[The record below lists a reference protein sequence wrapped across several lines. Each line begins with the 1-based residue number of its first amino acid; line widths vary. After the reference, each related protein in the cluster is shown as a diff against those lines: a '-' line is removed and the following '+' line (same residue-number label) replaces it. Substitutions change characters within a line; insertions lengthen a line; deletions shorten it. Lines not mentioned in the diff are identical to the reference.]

1 MDESNTE
8 LQRAKLELVVNMP
21 SATRAGT
28 DAEYKNDL
36 LEQSEAAAELKA
48 MKNLLSAI
56 VDRCNQDGLIHQPAY
71 ARVPVQCDNPSKRHL
86 KPL

>member
-8 LQRAKLELVVNMP
+8 QQRAQLELIIN
-21 SATRAGT
+21 SQNAIRNEFDT
-28 DAEYKNDL
+28 DYQTDL

-56 VDRCNQDGLIHQPAY
+56 VDRCNQEGFVHQPAY
-71 ARVPVQCDNPSKRHL
+71 ARVPVEGQASKRHL
-86 KPL
+86 RPL

>member
-1 MDESNTE
+1 MEESTE
-8 LQRAKLELVVNMP
+8 QQRARLELVVNMP
-21 SATRAGT
+21 CATRAEV
-28 DAEYKNDL
+28 DAEYRKDL

-56 VDRCNQDGLIHQPAY
+56 VDRCNQEGFVHQPAL
-71 ARVPVQCDNPSKRHL
+71 ARIPIQCDDNSQRHL

>member
-1 MDESNTE
+1 MEESTE
-8 LQRAKLELVVNMP
+8 QQRARLELVVNMP
-21 SATRAGT
+21 CASR

-56 VDRCNQDGLIHQPAY
+56 VDRCNQEGFVHQPAL
-71 ARVPVQCDNPSKRHL
+71 ARVPIQCDNQSKRHL